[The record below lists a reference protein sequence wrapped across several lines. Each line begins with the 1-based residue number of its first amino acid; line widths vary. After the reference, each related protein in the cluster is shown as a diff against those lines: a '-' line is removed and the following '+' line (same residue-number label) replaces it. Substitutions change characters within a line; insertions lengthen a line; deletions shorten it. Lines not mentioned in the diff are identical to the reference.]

1 VHQQPAGQAE
11 RERDQRYEVGR
22 GPQGAL
28 LDEVLDRVGDAAILA
43 RLGLWALDGRAPEG
57 VLVLTVAAT
66 TGALLSMAGGRHGA
80 TTCARAGAGVAAGRP
95 GRARLLVAVG
105 AVPGAP
111 VAALAATT
119 ATSALTLGLRVA
131 FLRRP
136 PARDAGEWS

>member
-1 VHQQPAGQAE
+1 M
-11 RERDQRYEVGR
+11 RRWT
-22 GPQGAL
+22 
-28 LDEVLDRVGDAAILA
+28 RVGDAAILA
-43 RLGLWALDGRAPEG
+43 GLGQWAQDGRAPEG

-66 TGALLSMAGGRHGA
+66 TGALLSMAGGRPGGYHRRPRG
-80 TTCARAGAGVAAGRP
+80 RWVAAGRP

-119 ATSALTLGLRVA
+119 ATSALTLGLRAA